1 MADRAVLLSVWSMS
15 VRRRGEAWERWR
27 RSPYCH
33 SSLLWQGGAD
43 QGACG
48 LAVGEDPGRRRR
60 GAGSGGPG
68 RSMGLLRPDLGPV
81 LAGEGGEGRQV
92 GPGVDRHPGD
102 SEGNGSFRES
112 MTCWYWAATACLLVG
127 AKMVETSAPA
137 GSGSGR
143 AQPGW

>member
-1 MADRAVLLSVWSMS
+1 
-15 VRRRGEAWERWR
+15 
-27 RSPYCH
+27 
-33 SSLLWQGGAD
+33 
-43 QGACG
+43 
-48 LAVGEDPGRRRR
+48 
-60 GAGSGGPG
+60 
-68 RSMGLLRPDLGPV
+68 MGLLRPDLGPV

-92 GPGVDRHPGD
+92 GPGVDRHPGN